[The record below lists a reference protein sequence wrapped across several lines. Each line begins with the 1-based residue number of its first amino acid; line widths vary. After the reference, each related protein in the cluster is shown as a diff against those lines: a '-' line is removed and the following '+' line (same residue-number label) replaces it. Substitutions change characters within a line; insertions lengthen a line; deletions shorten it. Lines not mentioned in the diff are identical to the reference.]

1 MLTKELNLLFKRSM
15 KKFSDLLRFLIT
27 FLSFPSNLRRE
38 KLTNNQKELIRELQ
52 IKIGTLIRSDHKFQK
67 MNTHKIFSN
76 SVLSLIQSGNLE
88 NFLRLSF
95 IQKMFF
101 VHNRLYNY
109 KFLKKIL
116 SKESEFWTNL
126 LKEDTIG
133 NPVPFFLYKSSSGN
147 RIRQVYLLQQAFEYA
162 GIVNVDAVIEIGGG
176 YGSMVPV
183 MKNINK
189 NIEYTIYDLPEV
201 NLLQYYYLKS
211 QNINCEISSLN
222 ENINL
227 ISEIDILKE
236 KIKKLEKKGKKILI
250 IANWSFSEMP
260 VTLRKDLEFMFL
272 SCDFAFVSFQDY
284 FENISNIS
292 YFEELEKKLSK
303 DFSISIIPIKE
314 MNSVFNSNK
323 HFCFLLKR

>member
-1 MLTKELNLLFKRSM
+1 MTPF
-15 KKFSDLLRFLIT
+15 
-27 FLSFPSNLRRE
+27 NLRD
-38 KLTNNQKELIRELQ
+38 
-52 IKIGTLIRSDHKFQK
+52 SD
-67 MNTHKIFSN
+67 T
-76 SVLSLIQSGNLE
+76 V
-88 NFLRLSF
+88 
-95 IQKMFF
+95 
-101 VHNRLYNY
+101 
-109 KFLKKIL
+109 
-116 SKESEFWTNL
+116 
-126 LKEDTIG
+126 
-133 NPVPFFLYKSSSGN
+133 
-147 RIRQVYLLQQAFEYA
+147 
-162 GIVNVDAVIEIGGG
+162 IVNVDAVIEIGGG

-236 KIKKLEKKGKKILI
+236 KIKKLEKKRKKILI

-260 VTLRKDLEFMFL
+260 VKLRKDLEFMFL